1 MSGFEIVSIFC
12 LDGVTTRWKVNTAA
26 LSDGQSNPNI
36 HNGFLSFLSRDKAKM
51 CRSVKRALKK
61 SNRVRCTRSWNFL
74 SRECEHVL
82 IYNQLTQECVDA
94 IYEAI
99 INALIIHHTLL
110 ENSRSGIYGIKER
123 KLWMLE
129 RDIESRIDP
138 ADTDTCENDFACILL
153 SHMLNTCR

>member
-1 MSGFEIVSIFC
+1 M
-12 LDGVTTRWKVNTAA
+12 
-26 LSDGQSNPNI
+26 
-36 HNGFLSFLSRDKAKM
+36 
-51 CRSVKRALKK
+51 
-61 SNRVRCTRSWNFL
+61 
-74 SRECEHVL
+74 L

-99 INALIIHHTLL
+99 INALIIHHILL
-110 ENSRSGIYGIKER
+110 ENSRSGIYGIEER

-129 RDIESRIDP
+129 QDIESRIDP